1 MYVLGRRLGLGFAA
15 ALIAGIVF
23 AFSPARFFRF
33 AQTHLTTIQWMP
45 FALAALIA
53 YLDGAGPA
61 APVARDRAVHAAGA
75 DEWSRRG
82 LPADCR
88 GAAVLCR
95 LMSGTPLA
103 PLQRLRDIGLPGL
116 VLLLPTVWMM
126 PPYFRVQQ
134 ELGLRRSLENW
145 APAAISFLA
154 SPSTLHAWILS
165 KVTATPINT
174 AASAFMF
181 PGYAPI
187 LLTAA
192 SLLPG
197 HPTIKRRDVVFFVVL
212 TVLAVLLSAGPPLGL
227 WPYVYWLPGFNF
239 IRIPSRFILLA
250 MMGIAVLAGIGF
262 DRLVGRMH
270 AAASGHRRCGGRRRS
285 SSRSS
290 RWCRSPCSRIRWRS
304 RRSIGGSIR
313 SRNPFAIAEVPVRPL
328 VRYHSTYMLHSMA
341 HWQRTVHGHSS
352 LLTPLHEQLY
362 DQLRTFPDAASVAHL
377 KSLGVTY
384 VVVHRDWYEPGEW
397 PDVERRLGEHACD
410 LTLVHEE
417 AGGRIYRLA
426 VFRPPPP

>member
-1 MYVLGRRLGLGFAA
+1 
-15 ALIAGIVF
+15 
-23 AFSPARFFRF
+23 
-33 AQTHLTTIQWMP
+33 
-45 FALAALIA
+45 
-53 YLDGAGPA
+53 
-61 APVARDRAVHAAGA
+61 
-75 DEWSRRG
+75 
-82 LPADCR
+82 
-88 GAAVLCR
+88 
-95 LMSGTPLA
+95 
-103 PLQRLRDIGLPGL
+103 
-116 VLLLPTVWMM
+116 MM

-165 KVTATPINT
+165 KVTTTPINT

-187 LLTAA
+187 LLAAA

-262 DRLVGRMH
+262 DRLIGRIAPRRARVAGVIVG
-270 AAASGHRRCGGRRRS
+270 AGPRRRVLDGAAPRAAV
-285 SSRSS
+285 SRS
-290 RWCRSPCSRIRWRS
+290 RS
-304 RRSIGGSIR
+304 RRSIAGSIR
-313 SRNPFAIAEVPVRPL
+313 SRSRSRLPKSRSGRWCATTAPTCCTRWRIGSEP
-328 VRYHSTYMLHSMA
+328 STATAACS
-341 HWQRTVHGHSS
+341 RRCTSS
-352 LLTPLHEQLY
+352 CTTSCA
-362 DQLRTFPDAASVAHL
+362 RFPMPRSVAHL
-377 KSLGVTY
+377 TSLGVTY

-397 PDVERRLGEHACD
+397 PDVERRLGEHARD

-426 VFRPPPP
+426 GFRPPPP